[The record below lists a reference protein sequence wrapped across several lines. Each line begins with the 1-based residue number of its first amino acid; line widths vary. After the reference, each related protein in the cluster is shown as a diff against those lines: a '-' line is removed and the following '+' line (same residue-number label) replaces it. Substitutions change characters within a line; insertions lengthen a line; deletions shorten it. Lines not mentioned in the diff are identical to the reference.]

1 MGENNARI
9 LADQKARSAASKE
22 RVERNPKVSAKT
34 MASTG
39 GTTGIKRR
47 K

>member
-1 MGENNARI
+1 MGKYDAEI

-22 RVERNPKVSAKT
+22 RKERNPKVSSKT
-34 MASTG
+34 PGSGA
-39 GTTGIKRR
+39 TGIKRR